1 MSLEAT
7 IQENTNAIRELIAA
21 IKTGVPTTAAQVAAV
36 VSEAKTTPCAGH
48 DAETAKEEGKAKPEK
63 EATAKKTTAAA
74 TEAAASTQSTAE
86 AGAGAGAAQEKKAD
100 NSEAS
105 DKAAEVP
112 AYTSVVSAINKLAQ
126 GKGRD
131 AAVAILSK
139 FGVTRGPELKPE
151 QYAAVITECETAGA

>member
-21 IKTGVPTTAAQVAAV
+21 IKSGVPTTAAQVAAV
-36 VSEAKTTPCAGH
+36 VTEAKTTPCAGH

-63 EATAKKTTAAA
+63 ETAAKKTTAAA

-86 AGAGAGAAQEKKAD
+86 AGAGAAQEKKAD

-112 AYTSVVSAINKLAQ
+112 AYPSVVSAINKLAQ

-131 AAVAILSK
+131 AAVAVLSK

-151 QYAAVITECETAGA
+151 QYAAVIAECETAGA

>member
-21 IKTGVPTTAAQVAAV
+21 IKSGVPTTAAQVAAV
-36 VSEAKTTPCAGH
+36 VTEAKTTPCAGH

-63 EATAKKTTAAA
+63 ETAAKKTTAAA

-86 AGAGAGAAQEKKAD
+86 AGAGAAQEKKAD

-112 AYTSVVSAINKLAQ
+112 AYPSVVSAINKLAQ

-131 AAVAILSK
+131 AAVAVLSK

-151 QYAAVITECETAGA
+151 QYAAVITACEEAGA

>member
-21 IKTGVPTTAAQVAAV
+21 IKSGVPTTAAQVAAV
-36 VSEAKTTPCAGH
+36 VTEAKTTPCAGH
-48 DAETAKEEGKAKPEK
+48 GAETAKEEGKAKPEK
-63 EATAKKTTAAA
+63 ETAAKNAAA

-86 AGAGAGAAQEKKAD
+86 AGADAAQEKKAD

-112 AYTSVVSAINKLAQ
+112 AYPSVVSAINKLAQ

-131 AAVAILSK
+131 AAVAVLSK

-151 QYAAVITECETAGA
+151 QYAAVIAACEEAGA

>member
-21 IKTGVPTTAAQVAAV
+21 IKSGAPTTAAQVAAV
-36 VSEAKTTPCAGH
+36 VTEAKTTPCAGH
-48 DAETAKEEGKAKPEK
+48 DAETAKEEGKGKPEK
-63 EATAKKTTAAA
+63 DTTAKKTTAAA

-86 AGAGAGAAQEKKAD
+86 AGAGAAQEKKAD

-105 DKAAEVP
+105 DKAEVP

-151 QYAAVITECETAGA
+151 QYAAVIAECETAGA

>member
-21 IKTGVPTTAAQVAAV
+21 IKAGVPTTAAQVAAV
-36 VSEAKTTPCAGH
+36 VTEAKTTPCAGH
-48 DAETAKEEGKAKPEK
+48 DAETAKEEGKHKPEK

-86 AGAGAGAAQEKKAD
+86 AGAGAAQEKKAD

-112 AYTSVVSAINKLAQ
+112 AYTTVVSAINKLAQ

-131 AAVAILSK
+131 AAVAVLSK

-151 QYAAVITECETAGA
+151 QYADVIASCEEAGA

>member
-21 IKTGVPTTAAQVAAV
+21 IKAGVPTTAAQVAAV
-36 VSEAKTTPCAGH
+36 VTEAKTTPCAGH
-48 DAETAKEEGKAKPEK
+48 DAETAKEEGKPEK
-63 EATAKKTTAAA
+63 ETTAKKTTAAA

-86 AGAGAGAAQEKKAD
+86 AGAGAAQEKKAD

-105 DKAAEVP
+105 NKAAEVP
-112 AYTSVVSAINKLAQ
+112 AYTTVVSAINKLAQ

-131 AAVAILSK
+131 AAVAVLSK

-151 QYAAVITECETAGA
+151 QYAAVIAECETAGA

>member
-21 IKTGVPTTAAQVAAV
+21 IKSGVPTTAAQVAAV
-36 VSEAKTTPCAGH
+36 VTEAKTTPCAGH

-63 EATAKKTTAAA
+63 ETAAKKTTAAA
-74 TEAAASTQSTAE
+74 TEAAAGTQSTAE
-86 AGAGAGAAQEKKAD
+86 AGAGAAQEKKAD

-105 DKAAEVP
+105 DKASEIP
-112 AYTSVVSAINKLAQ
+112 AYPSVVSAINKLAQ

-131 AAVAILSK
+131 AAVAVLSK

-151 QYAAVITECETAGA
+151 QYAAVIAECEKAGA